1 MAKLRKM
8 PKTFNQ
14 MRNDRLNNRR
24 SAPMLD
30 YRSTP
35 KTPKV
40 KQGYTTPEGVYMSA
54 EYIDNLQTDKP
65 HGEGKGEKGKNCNRE
80 ACQAPGAYWYNHSTQ
95 RYYCTTCA
103 RLINRDSERFRDSFV
118 ESLGHPLLTL
128 DPDFAEM
135 V

>member
-1 MAKLRKM
+1 MTKLRKM

-14 MRNDRLNNRR
+14 MRAARLNRKAKFIYPDVR
-24 SAPMLD
+24 LGREPE
-30 YRSTP
+30 P
-35 KTPKV
+35 KKT
-40 KQGYTTPEGVYMSA
+40 QGYTSPEGVYMSA

-103 RLINRDSERFRDSFV
+103 RLINSANRNDSYVRD
-118 ESLGHPLLTL
+118 LGHDLCTL
-128 DPDFAEM
+128 DPDYA